1 MYGVESDQNMKKDSR
16 LVPILV
22 IVICVV
28 AMMAFVIKRDRQ
40 NKNQEEYRTTGFSMG
55 TVVSITIYD
64 ENAEQIAG
72 RILSD
77 LDVLDTSVLSWRS
90 EDSEVWK
97 LNHSYIPGQ
106 EYPVSRELAEY
117 LMIAESVADESDGL
131 LDITI
136 RPLAEV
142 WGIEDGKTEIPDE
155 ADMYQ
160 ALELVDHNAIHVAGL
175 SNTESVPDIREY
187 AVIVD
192 REGISIDFGAIGK
205 GIACDHIAEE
215 LEKEQSSGCVAVG
228 GSIVVHGAKPDG
240 SNWVIGIRNPRGD
253 EESVMGILSIDT
265 SDGSSRFIST
275 SGDYEKYFMKD
286 GIRYHHILNPQTG
299 YPANTGTISATVIC
313 DSGVLSDALS
323 TVCILTDREKAFEIL
338 ETFGAEGILI
348 DENLQVYMTKGIQDS
363 FSIRDE
369 AYHVVTMD

>member
-1 MYGVESDQNMKKDSR
+1 MKKDSR
-16 LVPILV
+16 LVPILI
-22 IVICVV
+22 IVLCVV
-28 AMMAFVIKRDRQ
+28 TMMAYVIKRDRQ

-117 LMIAESVADESDGL
+117 LMIAESVADESNGL

-136 RPLAEV
+136 RPLAEM
-142 WGIEDGKTEIPDE
+142 WGIEDGNDEIPID
-155 ADMYQ
+155 ADIQ
-160 ALELVDHNAIHVAGL
+160 RVLEFVDHNAIHVSRVDEEHSDVGMQ
-175 SNTESVPDIREY
+175 EY
-187 AVIVD
+187 VVIID
-192 REGISIDFGAIGK
+192 REGMIIDFGAIGK